1 MKKNTKNTKN
11 TKSTKNKRIPIF
23 GNLKTLAT
31 AAMLAAISAVI
42 GIICK
47 NFFTFNIYYRVTFE
61 NLPVIFSG
69 IVFGPFVGAA
79 VGIVA
84 DIVSCL
90 CSSNPSLNPL
100 ITAGAAFVGLASG
113 IVARW
118 IIKRRGGLQIA
129 LSVATAHLI
138 GQVIIKSIAKM
149 IWFGMPKEG
158 VLLGLG
164 ISLVVGTLEF
174 FAIKYLL
181 SRKVIVSQ
189 LEVMK

>member
-1 MKKNTKNTKN
+1 M
-11 TKSTKNKRIPIF
+11 
-23 GNLKTLAT
+23 
-31 AAMLAAISAVI
+31 
-42 GIICK
+42 
-47 NFFTFNIYYRVTFE
+47 TFE
-61 NLPVIFSG
+61 NLPIIFAG
-69 IVFGPFVGAA
+69 VAFGPFVGAA

-84 DIVSCL
+84 DVVSCI
-90 CSSNPSLNPL
+90 CSTNPSVNPL
-100 ITAGAAFVGLASG
+100 ITVGAASVGFISG
-113 IVARW
+113 AVARW

-129 LSVATAHLI
+129 LSVSMAHII

-164 ISLVVGTLEF
+164 ISVVVGSIEF

>member
-1 MKKNTKNTKN
+1 MRKGDFFMKKNT
-11 TKSTKNKRIPIF
+11 NKRRILIF
-23 GNLKTLAT
+23 GNLKTLVT

-61 NLPVIFSG
+61 NLPIIFSG

-164 ISLVVGTLEF
+164 ISVVVGSIEF

>member
-1 MKKNTKNTKN
+1 MKKNT
-11 TKSTKNKRIPIF
+11 NKRRIPIF
-23 GNLKTLAT
+23 GNLKTLVT

-61 NLPVIFSG
+61 NLPIIFAG
-69 IVFGPFVGAA
+69 IAFGPFVGGA

-90 CSSNPSLNPL
+90 CSTNPSLNPL
-100 ITAGAAFVGLASG
+100 ITVGAASVGLVSG

-129 LSVATAHLI
+129 LSVATAHI
-138 GQVIIKSIAKM
+138 VGQVIIKSVAKM
-149 IWFGMPKEG
+149 LWFGMPQEG

>member
-1 MKKNTKNTKN
+1 MK
-11 TKSTKNKRIPIF
+11 KSTKNRSIPIF
-23 GNLKTLAT
+23 GNLKTLVME
-31 AAMLAAISAVI
+31 AMLAAISAVI

-61 NLPVIFSG
+61 NLPIIFSG
-69 IVFGPFVGAA
+69 IVFGPFVGGM

-90 CSSNPSLNPL
+90 CSTNPSLNPL
-100 ITAGAAFVGLASG
+100 ITVGAASVGFVSG
-113 IVARW
+113 AMARW

-129 LSVATAHLI
+129 LSVSMAHI
-138 GQVIIKSIAKM
+138 VGQVIIKSIAKM
-149 IWFGMPKEG
+149 IWFGMPWEG

-164 ISLVVGTLEF
+164 ISVVVGALEF